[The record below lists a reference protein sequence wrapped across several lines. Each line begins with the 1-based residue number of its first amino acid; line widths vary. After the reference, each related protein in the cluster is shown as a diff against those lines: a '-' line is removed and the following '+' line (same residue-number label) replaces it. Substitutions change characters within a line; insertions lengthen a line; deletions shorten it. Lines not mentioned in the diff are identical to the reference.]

1 MMRTGSTE
9 GVAIATTSLLE
20 LELEEMSM
28 ISSWG
33 RKRGCAGR
41 VAGWMRDRREE
52 SSGENEV
59 G

>member
-9 GVAIATTSLLE
+9 GVAMATTSLLE
-20 LELEEMSM
+20 LELEQMSM

-33 RKRGCAGR
+33 RKRGCAGS
-41 VAGWMRDRREE
+41 VAGWMRDFREE
-52 SSGENEV
+52 LSGENCV